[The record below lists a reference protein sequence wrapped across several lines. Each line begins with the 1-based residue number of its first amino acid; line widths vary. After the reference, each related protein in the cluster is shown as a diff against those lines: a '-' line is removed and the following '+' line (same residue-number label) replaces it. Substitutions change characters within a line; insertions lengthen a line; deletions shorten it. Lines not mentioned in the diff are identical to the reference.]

1 MPVNQLT
8 TSVPAWEAVDT
19 GDFSEVVAELHG
31 DSAATV
37 LVIALDHGAEQLTDE
52 LTRALEKPGRTVL
65 ATSLYVSGVDAEA
78 QLDDWLSRAST
89 TWRFVLTGAPA
100 AIMWARARLFAAGAM
115 PEEVHSIST
124 AAERVRR
131 VFCAHCGSVQTLP
144 VSVGDTYRCTCGVQ
158 VSVYYHYSVRQG
170 GYLAFEAE

>member
-8 TSVPAWEAVDT
+8 TSVPAWESADT
-19 GDFSEVVAELHG
+19 GDFSEVVARLHDDTAG
-31 DSAATV
+31 TV
-37 LVIALDHGAEQLTDE
+37 LVIALDRGAEQLTDE
-52 LTRALEKPGRTVL
+52 LTRALQTPGRTVL
-65 ATSLYVSGVDAEA
+65 ATSLYMTGTDADG
-78 QLDDWLSRAST
+78 QLDDWLSRATT

-100 AIMWARARLFAAGAM
+100 AIMWARARLFTAGAM

-124 AAERVRR
+124 AAERGRR
-131 VFCAHCGSVQTLP
+131 VFCAHCGTVQTLP
-144 VSVGDTYRCTCGVQ
+144 VSVGDTYQCTCGVQ